1 MKIVRK
7 SLVAVQLCL
16 LLTSMS
22 ACSDDETTPPVEEK
36 KGLQT
41 RVDANFGKVLTDA
54 KGKTLYFFAKDSK
67 GIASCAGAC
76 LANWPVYH
84 NTDPSS
90 DLGLDKSLIGE
101 ITREDGTKQST
112 YKGWPLYYYANDA
125 ATNDVKGDAFLKIW
139 YVAKPDYLLMV
150 ANAQLIGADGKSYK
164 DDYTEG
170 QALTSYLTDGQGR
183 TLYSFAPDK
192 FNTNTFT
199 KADFSNDAVW
209 PIFQSNT
216 GAIPSIVTKDQI
228 AIITVYG
235 KSQLTY
241 KGWPL
246 YYFGQDSKRGDN
258 KGVSFPKPGVW
269 PIVNEK
275 TTTAP
280 KA

>member
-7 SLVAVQLCL
+7 SLIAVQLCL
-16 LLTSMS
+16 LLTAMS
-22 ACSDDETTPPVEEK
+22 ACSDDEKTPPVEEK
-36 KGLQT
+36 KGIQT
-41 RVDANFGKVLTDA
+41 RVDASFGKILTDA

-67 GIASCAGAC
+67 GMSSCTGGC
-76 LANWPVYH
+76 LANWPIYH
-84 NTDPSS
+84 NADPSS
-90 DLGLDKSLIGE
+90 DIGIDKSLIGE

-112 YKGWPLYYYANDA
+112 YKGWPLYYYANDLT
-125 ATNDVKGDAFLKIW
+125 TNDVKGDAFLKIW
-139 YVAKPDYLLMV
+139 YVAKPDYLLML

-170 QALTSYLTDGQGR
+170 SVPTSYLTDGQGR

-209 PIFQSNT
+209 PIFQSTN
-216 GAIPSIVTKDQI
+216 GALPSIVTKDQI
-228 AIITVYG
+228 AVITVYG

-269 PIVNEK
+269 PILNEK